1 MLFHSNGASID
12 NNGACQSHIQ
22 HLDVRTL
29 GMSYRFVFPFTY
41 AIRMLNTLYSRF
53 SGAVRV
59 RGKGDSVDPTFL
71 FVVKGVYDTG
81 VLGVRVEWG
90 KEQ

>member
-1 MLFHSNGASID
+1 
-12 NNGACQSHIQ
+12 
-22 HLDVRTL
+22 
-29 GMSYRFVFPFTY
+29 
-41 AIRMLNTLYSRF
+41 MLNTLYSRF